1 MDISLHYLEKGRGTP
16 LLLLHGNGE
25 DLSYFEHQI
34 DHFSTSYKVIAIDT
48 RGHGLSPRGERP
60 FTIRQFAED
69 LLGFMD
75 QHGIA
80 KAHILGFSDG
90 GNIALIFASHHP

>member
-34 DHFSTSYKVIAIDT
+34 DHLFLLLKSYC
-48 RGHGLSPRGERP
+48 H
-60 FTIRQFAED
+60 
-69 LLGFMD
+69 
-75 QHGIA
+75 
-80 KAHILGFSDG
+80 
-90 GNIALIFASHHP
+90 